1 MSSSGYGRF
10 AAASIAVL
18 AILSP
23 ALADAPGVLWQT
35 TSQTIMPGMP
45 YNPPP
50 NTGTLCTKREWT
62 RPPPPPPGQTCTTS
76 NFQRVDNKVT
86 WDTQCTGRMAMTGR
100 GEITF
105 TSDSAYTG
113 VIAFAAEGMT
123 VTINLSGTRIGDC
136 DNPIG

>member
-1 MSSSGYGRF
+1 MKGSGCSHLT
-10 AAASIAVL
+10 AASIALL
-18 AILSP
+18 ATLSP
-23 ALADAPGVLWQT
+23 ARADAPGVLWQT

-45 YNPPP
+45 YSPPP
-50 NTGTLCTKREWT
+50 NTSTLCTKQEWT
-62 RPPPPPPGQTCTTS
+62 QPPPPPPGQSCTTS
-76 NFQRVDNKVT
+76 NFQRIGDKVT
-86 WDTQCTGRMAMTGR
+86 WDTQCTGRMAMSGR

-113 VIAFAAEGMT
+113 VIRFAAEGMT